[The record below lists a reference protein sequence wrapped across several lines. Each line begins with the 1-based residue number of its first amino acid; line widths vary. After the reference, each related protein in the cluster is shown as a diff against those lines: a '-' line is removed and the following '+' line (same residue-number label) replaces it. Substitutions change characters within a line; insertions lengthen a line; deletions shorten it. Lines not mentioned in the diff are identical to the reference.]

1 MKEDIKKELEEEK
14 KEEEEVKEE
23 EAKEEDNAEEEKEIE
38 KLVSKITKSITSEL
52 SAHNKASKDAEA
64 KKKALNSPSTASYVD
79 KEVKVH
85 TKKDGTHILMRTSE
99 MELCSDW
106 FKAFLNKDS
115 KICNDIVTK
124 LEPLQ
129 EGTNALGGF
138 LVPTILANFITEVK
152 EDASVIR
159 PRSNVIDMS
168 GMKTNQ
174 LDITGIASK
183 PRVSWTSELAV
194 KSTSSVNFNQ
204 ISLTPY
210 KMTAIVTMS
219 TELRDD
225 SPFNVIQLVGR
236 LLGEAVA
243 REEDRVFLNGNGTGQ
258 PTGIDNYAFA
268 NTVNAGG
275 ALNFDHIIRCF
286 YNLPQAYRS
295 NGYWIANSR
304 TIAVIRHLKTTTND
318 YVLRDHGFITEPT
331 MPSMLGRPV
340 LENNNATSDRV
351 FFGDLKN
358 YHIADKGGVKLD
370 TSEEAVVGTYNLW
383 ERNMIGIKVEERVD
397 AELAPTQSFTEVQNT
412 GVS

>member
-1 MKEDIKKELEEEK
+1 LK
-14 KEEEEVKEE
+14 
-23 EAKEEDNAEEEKEIE
+23 
-38 KLVSKITKSITSEL
+38 KLVSKITKSITAEL
-52 SAHNKASKDAEA
+52 SAHNKVAEEAKA
-64 KKKALNSPSTASYVD
+64 KKKALVNAATASYSD
-79 KEVKVH
+79 SEVKIFK
-85 TKKDGTHILMRTSE
+85 KKDGSTINMRKSE
-99 MELCSDW
+99 MQLCSDW
-106 FKAFLNKDS
+106 FKAFLAQDKRT
-115 KICNDIVTK
+115 CRDIVTK

-129 EGTNALGGF
+129 EGTAALGGN

-159 PRSNVIDMS
+159 PRANVIDMS
-168 GMKTNQ
+168 GMKTNH

-243 REEDRVFLNGNGTGQ
+243 REEDRVFLNGSGAGQ
-258 PTGIDNYAFA
+258 PTGIDTYAFA
-268 NTVNAGG
+268 NVVNAGG
-275 ALNFDHIIRCF
+275 ALNFDHIIRCY
-286 YNLPQAYRS
+286 YNLPQAYRA
-295 NGYWIANSR
+295 NAYWIANSR
-304 TIAVIRHLKTTTND
+304 VIAVIRHLKTTTND

-331 MPSMLGRPV
+331 MPAMLGRPV
-340 LENNNATSDRV
+340 LENNNASSDRV
-351 FFGDLKN
+351 FFGDLSN

-370 TSEEAVVGTYNLW
+370 TSEEAVVGSYNLW
-383 ERNMIGIKVEERVD
+383 ERNMIGIKIEERVD
-397 AELAPTQSFTEVQNT
+397 AELAPTQSFTEIQNT
-412 GVS
+412 NVS